1 MNRRLVGVL
10 LKSLNKTMFSFG
22 IVLSALGV
30 GMGLFLPQ
38 FIGQLL
44 DQTYLSN
51 LLTRPALLAGF
62 ILFFVSVYTVQALSN
77 YFIGRSGSK
86 ALKQLQQFIYESLLT
101 TSVRDLDQYQSGD
114 LASRLTNDM
123 SVVLNFITV
132 ILPNFLMNGLMV
144 IGSIYFLWTISP
156 WLTGLSLLLLPLL
169 SMVMIPMNQRLE
181 GYYSA
186 YQEGLGQVSSR
197 ISHKFTTI
205 RLMKAF
211 QGEKHEQREMGKS
224 FQKLSQTFERMIRL
238 SAVQHTL
245 VSSLMTGF
253 IILVLLVAG
262 IEVTKGVMT
271 MATLTTF
278 VLYMMQLIEPV
289 TDIAS
294 SLNELT
300 EFRAV
305 SKRLVELLELYKE
318 EQVDTEKVI
327 ENTGIQLKNLH
338 FSYREEPVL
347 NGLSVDIPAGSHV
360 AIVGPS
366 GAGKSTIFALLM
378 KYYQDYQG
386 EIRIGQQCLSDISTK
401 EMRRLI
407 SFIPQDNTLFHG
419 TIRENLLYG
428 KNESVSEERIAHIL
442 KELGLSHLVAELEDG
457 LDTRISENGTGLSEG
472 QKQRFSI
479 ARALL
484 LEHPIYL
491 LDEATASLDTVT
503 ERVISKAIDRLTAGK
518 TRLTIAHRLH
528 KVREADA
535 ILVLDKNG
543 QVADYGPHQ
552 QLVERNHLYQDFLRG
567 LPQAS

>member
-1 MNRRLVGVL
+1 MVD
-10 LKSLNKTMFSFG
+10 
-22 IVLSALGV
+22 A
-30 GMGLFLPQ
+30 
-38 FIGQLL
+38 
-44 DQTYLSN
+44 
-51 LLTRPALLAGF
+51 
-62 ILFFVSVYTVQALSN
+62 
-77 YFIGRSGSK
+77 
-86 ALKQLQQFIYESLLT
+86 
-101 TSVRDLDQYQSGD
+101 
-114 LASRLTNDM
+114 AS
-123 SVVLNFITV
+123 
-132 ILPNFLMNGLMV
+132 
-144 IGSIYFLWTISP
+144 
-156 WLTGLSLLLLPLL
+156 
-169 SMVMIPMNQRLE
+169 
-181 GYYSA
+181 
-186 YQEGLGQVSSR
+186 
-197 ISHKFTTI
+197 
-205 RLMKAF
+205 
-211 QGEKHEQREMGKS
+211 
-224 FQKLSQTFERMIRL
+224 
-238 SAVQHTL
+238 
-245 VSSLMTGF
+245 
-253 IILVLLVAG
+253 
-262 IEVTKGVMT
+262 
-271 MATLTTF
+271 
-278 VLYMMQLIEPV
+278 
-289 TDIAS
+289 
-294 SLNELT
+294 
-300 EFRAV
+300 
-305 SKRLVELLELYKE
+305 
-318 EQVDTEKVI
+318 
-327 ENTGIQLKNLH
+327 IQLENVR
-338 FSYREEPVL
+338 FSYHTDPVL
-347 NGLSVDIPAGSHV
+347 NGVSVRIPEGAHV

-503 ERVISKAIDRLTAGK
+503 ERVISKAIDRLTAGE

-528 KVREADA
+528 TVREADA